1 MPFSF
6 FSRKKDKPI
15 EVAQKAQTEQGVRR
29 TKQGLFSRLS
39 RIFAKPEIDEDTW
52 AELEETLLAS
62 DLGYELTD
70 ELIKDLREIVE
81 EEGLHTGEDLR
92 EALKDLLYT
101 ILVGEEEGAEDEV
114 VGGLPESDQKPRVI
128 LIVGVNGRGK
138 TTSIAKLAR
147 LFRRD
152 GKSVLL
158 AAGDTFRAA
167 AIEQLQTWGGRV
179 GAEVVAHTQGAN
191 PGAVVFDA
199 LEAARNR
206 GKDVVIIDTAGR
218 LHTKSNLMEE
228 LKRIHRVINKVL
240 PDARPDVLLVLD
252 ATTGQN
258 GLVQAR
264 EFTKAAEVDGAILA
278 KLDGT
283 AKGGV
288 VFAIRDQLGI
298 PVRFIGTGEGMDDL
312 VPFDPET
319 FVETLFSE
327 A

>member
-128 LIVGVNGRGK
+128 LIVGVNGSGK

>member
-1 MPFSF
+1 
-6 FSRKKDKPI
+6 
-15 EVAQKAQTEQGVRR
+15 
-29 TKQGLFSRLS
+29 
-39 RIFAKPEIDEDTW
+39 
-52 AELEETLLAS
+52 LEETLLAA
-62 DLGYELTD
+62 DVGYELTE
-70 ELIKDLREIVE
+70 ELLKDLREIVE
-81 EEGLHTGEDLR
+81 EEDLRTGEDLR

-101 ILVGEEEGAEDEV
+101 ILVGEEEGAEEEEM
-114 VGGLPESDQKPRVI
+114 GGLPETDQKPRVI
-128 LIVGVNGRGK
+128 LVVGVNGSGK

-147 LFRRD
+147 LFQRE
-152 GKSVLL
+152 GMSVLL

-191 PGAVVFDA
+191 PGAVVFDS
-199 LEAARNR
+199 LEAARTR

-264 EFTKAAEVDGAILA
+264 EFTKAVDVDGAILA

-288 VFAIRDQLGI
+288 IFAIREQLGI

-312 VPFDPET
+312 VPFDPED
-319 FVETLFSE
+319 FVDTLFDE
-327 A
+327 D